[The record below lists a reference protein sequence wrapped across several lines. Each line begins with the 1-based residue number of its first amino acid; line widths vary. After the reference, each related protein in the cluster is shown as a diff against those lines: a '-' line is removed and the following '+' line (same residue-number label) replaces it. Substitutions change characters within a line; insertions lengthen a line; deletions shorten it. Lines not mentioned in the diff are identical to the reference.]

1 MAKAENTPYTAG
13 GVSDKFIVYPLELP
27 DDPIPTAITEII
39 NDFTQKDKGWYTIDG
54 RYMGVVKPTVPG
66 IYINGDRKVVISFQ

>member
-1 MAKAENTPYTAG
+1 MAKAENTLYTAG
-13 GVSDKFIVYPLELP
+13 GVSEQFLVYPLELP
-27 DDPIPTAITEII
+27 YDPIPTAITEII

-54 RYMGVVKPTVPG
+54 RYMGVVKPIVPG